1 MEERESF
8 SITRDRVKPFIE
20 SLGSNYSVVD
30 ATDSNIIVEHA
41 SQLKP
46 TVVISKID
54 DVDEWR
60 VSFISNN

>member
-1 MEERESF
+1 MEEREGF
-8 SITRDRVKPFIE
+8 SIPRDRVKPFIE

-30 ATDSNIIVEHA
+30 ATDDSNIIVEHA

-54 DVDEWR
+54 T
-60 VSFISNN
+60 